1 MRFRLGFVTGMAT
14 GYYLGAKAGRQ
25 RYDQIN
31 RTVAKIKRSE
41 AYEEVTELAKAKV
54 EEAAEKAKSAVE
66 EGVEKARAVVE
77 SRTEGNSNG
86 SAAEVTDLGGYS
98 SSR

>member
-1 MRFRLGFVTGMAT
+1 MAT

-31 RTVAKIKRSE
+31 RTIAKVKRSE
-41 AYEEVTELAKAKV
+41 AYEEVTEMAKAKV
-54 EEAAEKAKSAVE
+54 EEAAEKAKAVVE
-66 EGVEKARAVVE
+66 EGVEKARTVID
-77 SRTEGNSNG
+77 SRGGDSNDIHTNG
-86 SAAEVTDLGGYS
+86 TTDSEITDLGGYS

>member
-1 MRFRLGFVTGMAT
+1 MGFKLGYVAGMAT

-31 RTVAKIKRSE
+31 RTIAKVKRSDT
-41 AYEEVTELAKAKV
+41 YEDVTEMAKAKV
-54 EEAAEKAKSAVE
+54 EEAAEKAKEVIE
-66 EGVEKARAVVE
+66 EGVDKAREVVE
-77 SRTEGNSNG
+77 SRTGDSNG
-86 SAAEVTDLGGYS
+86 NGSSEVTDLGGYS